1 MFENRTDAGQ
11 QLAAVL
17 RDRGVESDLVLA
29 VPRGGL
35 PVGRIVADSL
45 GVPLDVVV
53 ARKLGAPGNAELA
66 MGAVASDGTTW
77 LNTRLID
84 DLGVGRA
91 EVDETVRR
99 ERAAAAE
106 KLDRYRGDRPPLD
119 LRGKRVV
126 IVDDGIAT
134 GATTIACARQVREAG
149 AEHVVLAV
157 PVAPPGTV
165 ERLADEVDEVVAVE
179 TPRRFGA
186 VGQFYRAFGQVSDAV
201 ARSYLDFE
209 A

>member
-53 ARKLGAPGNAELA
+53 ARKLGAPGNPELA

-201 ARSYLDFE
+201 ARSYLDSE

>member
-29 VPRGGL
+29 IPRGGL

-53 ARKLGAPGNAELA
+53 ARKLGAPGNPELA

-201 ARSYLDFE
+201 ARSYLDSE

>member
-1 MFENRTDAGQ
+1 MFENRRRTA
-11 QLAAVL
+11 LAAVL

-53 ARKLGAPGNAELA
+53 ARKLGAPGNPELA

-84 DLGVGRA
+84 DLGVDRA

-149 AEHVVLAV
+149 AEHVVLAI

-165 ERLADEVDEVVAVE
+165 EGLADGVDEMVAVE
-179 TPRRFGA
+179 TPRRYGA
-186 VGQFYRAFGQVSDAV
+186 VGQFYRSFGQVSDAA
-201 ARSYLDFE
+201 ARSYLDSE